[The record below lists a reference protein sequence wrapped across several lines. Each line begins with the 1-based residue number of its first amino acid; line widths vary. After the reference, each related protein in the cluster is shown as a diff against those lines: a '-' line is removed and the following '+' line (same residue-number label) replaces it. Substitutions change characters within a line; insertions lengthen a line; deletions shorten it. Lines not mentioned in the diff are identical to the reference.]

1 MQIIAQEHMSLNR
14 KLERGH
20 PESIFPPVRCF
31 VPCMAMKQIFSGQ
44 VRDPKKFK
52 GKKKKNKVTMLYG
65 FKESSP
71 NVQFTG
77 NVLFPLGNPPGSV
90 VADFAKARNPPDKL
104 VALGLA

>member
-1 MQIIAQEHMSLNR
+1 MHGHETDFLRTGEGPKNFQKEKEKKR
-14 KLERGH
+14 K
-20 PESIFPPVRCF
+20 
-31 VPCMAMKQIFSGQ
+31 
-44 VRDPKKFK
+44 
-52 GKKKKNKVTMLYG
+52 KVTMLYG

-77 NVLFPLGNPPGSV
+77 NVLFPLGNPPASV